1 MSCMQIMALHAIGG
15 RAIVAVYRR
24 VFPYLFSMVLVL
36 LVLTAAPRLPLL
48 TQDESKA
55 LRPAS
60 GTLSCT
66 PHDVSPRQSG
76 CT

>member
-1 MSCMQIMALHAIGG
+1 MALHVIGG
-15 RAIVAVYRR
+15 RAIVSNLQKSL
-24 VFPYLFSMVLVL
+24 PISLFHGLRSFVL